1 MRHLG
6 RTDLLVVLGVAV
18 LLWLGRYLL
27 PDMQTPVSAQHSDS
41 LWRGAKHM
49 WNLPRRLLFW
59 ALIGF
64 LALLAVTWALQPTPK

>member
-6 RTDLLVVLGVAV
+6 IADLLVVLGVTG

-27 PDMQTPVSAQHSDS
+27 PDMQSPVSAQHTDS
-41 LWRGAKHM
+41 LGRGARHM
-49 WNLPRRLLFW
+49 WNLPRRPLFW
-59 ALIGF
+59 VLVGF